1 MDVSRVTAA
10 GGQIRKMLFVITG
23 AALAVTLIATAAVA
37 LPATSPMHTLGTN
50 GKVRALLQVGNV
62 MWVGGQ
68 FTALTDGTPVDGL
81 AALDVNSGDKASGVN
96 PPILGGTGFVYDLT
110 ADGNTVYAAGSF
122 TATNGAKNL
131 VAFNGT
137 TGALIQSF
145 SAPALKADLFAGGRI
160 LAGGGKLQAFLP
172 NGKKD
177 ASWKVTTAKIDASI
191 RGHKTVGA
199 FRDMKPAPGGG
210 YFAACQC
217 DWVLNPGESIGT
229 STQTKAIVKLNAD
242 GSVDRGW
249 IPSGLAANS
258 AAFGIDLYIDGS
270 DVVLAAGGSDFTA
283 KYSASTGARSWLT
296 DTNGSS
302 QAVTRF
308 HDGSAGDNYIVGGH
322 YRCVGNTFHPRLSA
336 LSLSG
341 ALDSNWTIAPTPL
354 YNGIW
359 VVTQDSLGHLWI
371 GGEFRKLGTGWVTSS
386 CGDTHPVST
395 GSVTQQFVARFG

>member
-1 MDVSRVTAA
+1 MLYVT
-10 GGQIRKMLFVITG
+10 IG
-23 AALAVTLIATAAVA
+23 AALAVTLIASAAVA
-37 LPATSPMHTLGTN
+37 LPNTSPLPTLGTN
-50 GKVRALLQVGNV
+50 GKVRALQQVGNV

-81 AALDVNSGDKASGVN
+81 AALDVSTGNEASGVT

-110 ADGNTVYAAGSF
+110 SDGSTVWAAGSF
-122 TATNGAKNL
+122 TAANGAKNL
-131 VAFNGT
+131 VAFNGN

-145 SAPALKADLFAGGRI
+145 SAPALKAVLFAGGRI

-177 ASWKVTTAKIDASI
+177 ATWKVTTAKIDASI
-191 RGHKTVGA
+191 RGHNTVGA

-229 STQTKAIVKLNAD
+229 STATKAIVKLNAD
-242 GSVDRGW
+242 GSVNRGW
-249 IPSGLAANS
+249 IPAGLKASS

-283 KYSASTGARSWLT
+283 KYDATSGAQVWLT

-308 HDGSAGDNYIVGGH
+308 HDGSGDNYIVGGH
-322 YRCVGNTFHPRLSA
+322 YRCVVNAFHPRLSA

-341 ALDSNWTIAPTPL
+341 ALDPNWTIAPTPL
-354 YNGIW
+354 YNGVW

-371 GGEFRKLGTGWVTSS
+371 GGEFKKLGTGWVPSS

-395 GSVTQQFVARFG
+395 GSVSQQFVARFG